1 LILVLRLVELFKN
14 SKQDQTH
21 NEPHANF
28 LQHIAIQ
35 KETFAGLIRELK
47 RIAIPKYLIL
57 LLGFFN
63 SEELIYF
70 INPFFWGVI
79 WVPSG
84 LGRVKRFLRTSL

>member
-1 LILVLRLVELFKN
+1 LCLIFRLVKLLKN
-14 SKQDQTH
+14 SKQHQTH

-57 LLGFFN
+57 LLGFFK
-63 SEELIYF
+63 
-70 INPFFWGVI
+70 G
-79 WVPSG
+79 
-84 LGRVKRFLRTSL
+84 